1 MPMSLEGKTDV
12 SLEQLAGRLETLE
25 SDWAIAATKERRKEI
40 DNEFE
45 ALAEQIKEKYGA
57 KGERVLDYF
66 LARHRRLF
74 S

>member
-1 MPMSLEGKTDV
+1 MSMSLEGKSDV
-12 SLEQLAGRLETLE
+12 SLEQLGGKLETLE
-25 SDWAIAATKERRKEI
+25 SEWAIAATKERRKEI

-45 ALAEQIKEKYGA
+45 ALAEQIKENFGA
-57 KGERVLDYF
+57 KGERMVDYF

>member
-1 MPMSLEGKTDV
+1 MLMTLESKPEA

-25 SDWAIAATKERRKEI
+25 TEWAISATKERRKAI
-40 DNEFE
+40 DDEFE
-45 ALAEQIKEKYGA
+45 ALAGQIKEKFGA
-57 KGERVLDYF
+57 KGDRVVDYF

>member
-1 MPMSLEGKTDV
+1 MSLESKPEL
-12 SLEQLAGRLETLE
+12 SLEQYAGRLETLE
-25 SDWAIAATKERRKEI
+25 SEWAIAATKERRKEI
-40 DNEFE
+40 DDEFE
-45 ALAEQIKEKYGA
+45 ALAGQIKEKFGA